1 MCEMIRYAIDTGDE
15 EEGETR
21 GEEGKGRREA
31 ADGAGHEVGACGV
44 RDDDNAG
51 LQKLCDEE

>member
-1 MCEMIRYAIDTGDE
+1 MIGNTIDSCDE
-15 EEGETR
+15 QEADAGQQQRGGSGEP
-21 GEEGKGRREA
+21 G
-31 ADGAGHEVGACGV
+31 DGARDEVCACGV